1 MYYKTPTRILNVRG
15 AVQRAVQW
23 ALHAALGALL
33 REIEREQSPIR
44 CRRGG
49 MGEGQ
54 IGNQR
59 GGEGINIVARR

>member
-1 MYYKTPTRILNVRG
+1 MYYKTPTRLLNVRG

-44 CRRGG
+44 CRGG
-49 MGEGQ
+49 MGGPNRQSEG
-54 IGNQR
+54 
-59 GGEGINIVARR
+59 GGGINIVARR

>member
-15 AVQRAVQW
+15 AVQRAVQR

-44 CRRGG
+44 CRGGGVWGRAKSAIRGG
-49 MGEGQ
+49 G
-54 IGNQR
+54 R
-59 GGEGINIVARR
+59 V